1 MPALNEFEDSRLFWL
16 YPFTPYRGEVQS
28 IDGLATDLYGYLF
41 PRSVTKKRQRHLWLL
56 VRDLAVNWL
65 QSPTQYISVHKNK
78 NKYAPRTYFHA
89 HGIKYDPM
97 IAVLNQLRDHRF
109 ITTQDG
115 YYNRDGYGNSRIT
128 RIRATQLLIDKFLA
142 FKVREDIDSVY
153 PVINPYPPIEIRSEH
168 KIPISFRVSPEIEA
182 MAKVVARYTKALEES
197 HIDVSLL
204 GYHKP
209 IKIDL
214 TKKFV
219 RRVFNNSTINNGGRL
234 AGAWWL
240 NCPKAIRQRI
250 LLNRLETHEI
260 DLTALHPILLYAKK
274 HIDYFQQKGSD
285 PYQCVDIKTILNR
298 DLTETEIKQFRS
310 FFKAMFM
317 MLINN
322 NEEHKAKQALRD
334 LIKAENYEAQGF
346 GEIPPLP
353 DRLDPKKFN
362 ALWERFKEAHSDINE
377 FFAGNHENETA
388 TALELMKIDSDM
400 MMNIL
405 EMMLNHNVTCLSV
418 HDSLI
423 VPWIHIDLAN
433 QVIKDSFINTLEKL
447 GLPNVCAELKMK
459 LFFNESFTKYAKES
473 FVNDHDLKD
482 RSLLRR
488 PSFINYIPVVTQPT

>member
-16 YPFTPYRGEVQS
+16 HPFLPYRGEVKS
-28 IDGLATDLYGYLF
+28 IDGLATGLYGHLF
-41 PRSVTKKRQRHLWLL
+41 PRSVTKKRQKHLWLL
-56 VRDLAVNWL
+56 IRDLAVNWL

-78 NKYAPRTYFHA
+78 NKYASKTYFHA

-97 IAVLNQLRDHRF
+97 IAVLNQLRSHGF
-109 ITTQDG
+109 ITTQNG

-142 FKVREDIDSVY
+142 FKVKEDIDAVY
-153 PVINPYPPIEIRSEH
+153 PVINPYPPVEIRSSH
-168 KIPISFRVSPEIEA
+168 KVPIRFLPTPMIEE
-182 MAKVVARYTKALEES
+182 MAQFVTRYNKALEAS

-204 GYHKP
+204 GYSKP
-209 IKIDL
+209 VKIDL
-214 TKKFV
+214 TRKFV
-219 RRVFNNSTINNGGRL
+219 RRVFNNSTIENGGRL

-260 DLTALHPILLYAKK
+260 DLTALHPILLYAIK
-274 HIDYFQQKGSD
+274 HIDYFQQKGKD
-285 PYQCVDIKTILNR
+285 PYQCVDVKAILNR
-298 DLTETEIKQFRS
+298 DLTEIEIKQFRS

-322 NEEHKAKQALRD
+322 NEEHIAKQALRD
-334 LIKAENYEAQGF
+334 LIKMENSEAHAF
-346 GEIPPLP
+346 GETLPLP

-362 ALWERFKEAHSDINE
+362 ALWEIFKEAHSDINE
-377 FFAGNHENETA
+377 FFAGNHHNEIA
-388 TALELMKIDSDM
+388 TALTLMKIDSNM
-400 MMNIL
+400 MMDIL
-405 EMMLNHNVTCLSV
+405 EMMLNNNVTCLSV

-423 VPWIHIDLAN
+423 VPWIHVDLAHE
-433 QVIKDSFINTLEKL
+433 VIKDSFINTLKKL
-447 GLPNVCAELKMK
+447 GLAVVSAEMK
-459 LFFNESFTKYAKES
+459 IRPFFNEGFTKYAKES
-473 FVNDHDLKD
+473 FVNDIDLKK